1 MAAPEDSVPETP
13 SLMRRRR
20 PFLAPIWLLALVAIA
35 VLAALYI
42 YWHST
47 TTTTIVLIRH
57 AEKQV
62 NTISDAPLAPQ
73 GELRA
78 TRLAQMFGDAS
89 PFGRVQKIYVTDTRR
104 TQQTAAALA
113 QRLDL
118 KPEIVEGK
126 SHPAELARRV
136 LRENRGG
143 RAMIVGHSNTV
154 PEIVAALA
162 DTSDVPPIGDEEFD
176 TLYVVTVPTIGRS
189 SVLRMKY

>member
-1 MAAPEDSVPETP
+1 MAVPEDSVPESP

-20 PFLAPIWLLALVAIA
+20 TFLAPIWLLALVALA
-35 VLAALYI
+35 VLTALFI
-42 YWHST
+42 YWNST

-89 PFGRVQKIYVTDTRR
+89 RFGRIQKIYVTDTRR
-104 TQQTAAALA
+104 TQQTAAALG

-118 KPEIVEGK
+118 EPEIVEGK
-126 SHPAELARRV
+126 SDAADFARRV

-143 RAMIVGHSNTV
+143 RALVVGHSNTV

-162 DTSDVPPIGDEEFD
+162 DQSDVPPIGDEEFD
-176 TLYVVTVPTIGRS
+176 TLYVVTVPTIGRA